1 MCLFALGLWKLP
13 VTEAEHTITHFIGGE
28 VEEVDSTP
36 GRTHLWFQVRWYL
49 PSIYLRI
56 LYPLLNVVSFS
67 SLHPSLSSLQT
78 HFLPFPLLVPDEWG
92 CFIFGESKQEGSH
105 SICCYLCS
113 PNAKGRG
120 GALFSLPLSPA
131 SLSFHWSS
139 SLPLG
144 LAHPSSL
151 SIPVSDAVIQSD
163 AVIREGGFTETHT
176 LCISGR
182 AGGLEV

>member
-1 MCLFALGLWKLP
+1 M
-13 VTEAEHTITHFIGGE
+13 IGG
-28 VEEVDSTP
+28 
-36 GRTHLWFQVRWYL
+36 
-49 PSIYLRI
+49 
-56 LYPLLNVVSFS
+56 
-67 SLHPSLSSLQT
+67 
-78 HFLPFPLLVPDEWG
+78 WG
-92 CFIFGESKQEGSH
+92 GGIIFGESKQEGSH

-113 PNAKGRG
+113 SNAIGRG

-139 SLPLG
+139 SLPLA

-176 LCISGR
+176 LCVSGESWWVR
-182 AGGLEV
+182 GPVDNSPASIFFPLLSEGDDFSLKKKKSHLARWGLTSLDDRLANKEAFWEDFGKWSLVSFVWGQREGSHGSRRSSY